1 MLPLL
6 YYHKEV
12 LNKSKDFLRG
22 CSSFNQGVFILSKF
36 PVKSST
42 PGTWSLT
49 TERVVAA
56 GVLVGI
62 TILMGIFPVLGF
74 IPVPNLTANATIEH
88 IPTILGGVLEGPVV
102 GMVTGFFFGL
112 ISFLRSPIPLFKDP
126 LVAFVPRILI
136 GLTAWLTYAGLRRVN
151 RDMAAIIAGIFT
163 FSSWLIFIGLQ
174 KFNPTVAAIVAGLFG
189 LASWLIFIGLQR
201 VNRDTAAFVAGM
213 VGAATNT
220 VFVLTFGI
228 WRQDAPFAG
237 VPPPVIIV
245 AVLPQAIAEALLAG
259 ILSVIIVRA
268 VEIVRGGF
276 VRAPETKSRD
286 ELPY

>member
-1 MLPLL
+1 
-6 YYHKEV
+6 V
-12 LNKSKDFLRG
+12 L
-22 CSSFNQGVFILSKF
+22 ILSNF
-36 PVKSST
+36 PVKAAE
-42 PGTWSLT
+42 PGVWSLT

-62 TILMGIFPVLGF
+62 TIIMGVVPVLGF
-74 IPVPNLTANATIEH
+74 IPVPNVTANATIEH
-88 IPTILGGVLEGPVV
+88 VPTILGGVLEGPLV

-136 GLTAWLTYAGLRRVN
+136 GLTSWLAFIGLRRFN
-151 RDMAAIIAGIFT
+151 RD
-163 FSSWLIFIGLQ
+163 
-174 KFNPTVAAIVAGLFG
+174 V
-189 LASWLIFIGLQR
+189 
-201 VNRDTAAFVAGM
+201 AAFVAGL

-237 VPPPVIIV
+237 IPAGVIIV
-245 AVLPQAIAEALLAG
+245 AVLPQAIAEAIIAA
-259 ILSVIIVRA
+259 ILTVIIARA
-268 VEIVRGGF
+268 VAIVRGRY

-286 ELPY
+286 QLPY

>member
-1 MLPLL
+1 
-6 YYHKEV
+6 
-12 LNKSKDFLRG
+12 
-22 CSSFNQGVFILSKF
+22 LSKV
-36 PVKSST
+36 PVETST

-88 IPTILGGVLEGPVV
+88 IPTILGSILEGPVV

-136 GLTAWLTYAGLRRVN
+136 GLTAWLTYTGLRRVN
-151 RDMAAIIAGIFT
+151 RDIAAFAAGI
-163 FSSWLIFIGLQ
+163 
-174 KFNPTVAAIVAGLFG
+174 
-189 LASWLIFIGLQR
+189 
-201 VNRDTAAFVAGM
+201 

-220 VFVLTFGI
+220 VFVLLFGI

-237 VPPPVIIV
+237 IPPIEIIV
-245 AVLPQAIAEALLAG
+245 AVLPQAIAEALIAG
-259 ILSVIIVRA
+259 ILCVIIARA
-268 VEIVRGGF
+268 VGIVRGGF
-276 VRAPETKSRD
+276 VRARETKSRD